1 MSEHESLTRWL
12 RARGAAVHP
21 DLDLYGVRPDG
32 ERGVF
37 ARRPIAKG
45 DLLLRLPRSA
55 VLSASDGCSATS
67 LAWMPAAAR
76 ALSPVLRMAL
86 CILRECAL
94 GETSEWAPYLATL
107 PASYNTLEF
116 WTQPQLEALRGT
128 GVYDELSGLRDGS
141 GDLIGATRVMW
152 DKSVRPIVEASPELW
167 PECSLESFLLACAAG
182 THVSQ
187 LIVGPCVTP
196 HPCHARCPGKREVT
210 RDHPIRCAVRTR
222 GFYDTAE
229 GGGGPYMLPAID
241 MLNHS
246 LEGIAS
252 TLLVERSSAGEASEG
267 DGSDGGEG
275 TLASGGGSG
284 GGSGR
289 GSAGGSAGGSL
300 VFSMCAQRAIG
311 EGEELTHTYD
321 HFDDAQ
327 LLLTYGFVSNAD
339 EGALPPTA
347 RLPLQLLLQGCEA
360 AASRACRGISLHA
373 DGNADGLAE
382 GPTDGPADGLADG
395 PAEAPPPS
403 AWDPHEGWVMKRAAC
418 ERLLEAHGQPS
429 PIPSHTH
436 APMTL
441 LLC

>member
-1 MSEHESLTRWL
+1 MYLYLLFVHIESGRSGLMSEHESLTRWL

-86 CILRECAL
+86 CILRESAL
-94 GETSEWAPYLATL
+94 EETSDWAPYLATL

-187 LIVGPCVTP
+187 LILGPCVTP
-196 HPCHARCPGKREVT
+196 YPCHARCPGKERSRAITQSDAQSARE
-210 RDHPIRCAVRTR
+210 
-222 GFYDTAE
+222 
-229 GGGGPYMLPAID
+229 
-241 MLNHS
+241 
-246 LEGIAS
+246 AS
-252 TLLVERSSAGEASEG
+252 TTRQRVAVGRTCYQRSTCS
-267 DGSDGGEG
+267 
-275 TLASGGGSG
+275 TT
-284 GGSGR
+284 R
-289 GSAGGSAGGSL
+289 
-300 VFSMCAQRAIG
+300 
-311 EGEELTHTYD
+311 
-321 HFDDAQ
+321 
-327 LLLTYGFVSNAD
+327 
-339 EGALPPTA
+339 
-347 RLPLQLLLQGCEA
+347 
-360 AASRACRGISLHA
+360 
-373 DGNADGLAE
+373 
-382 GPTDGPADGLADG
+382 
-395 PAEAPPPS
+395 
-403 AWDPHEGWVMKRAAC
+403 
-418 ERLLEAHGQPS
+418 
-429 PIPSHTH
+429 
-436 APMTL
+436 
-441 LLC
+441 